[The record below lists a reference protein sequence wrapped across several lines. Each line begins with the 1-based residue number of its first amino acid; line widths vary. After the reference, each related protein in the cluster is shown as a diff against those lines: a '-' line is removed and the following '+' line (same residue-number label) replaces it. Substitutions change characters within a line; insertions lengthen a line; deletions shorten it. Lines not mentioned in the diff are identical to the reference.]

1 MTGLHSVMAAWFV
14 EKTTAME
21 ALVTWTAAREL
32 AVDGS
37 VVGGTHSGLD
47 TFCLVQKICSRSKER
62 TCFVSQFRRI

>member
-32 AVDGS
+32 AVGGS

-62 TCFVSQFRRI
+62 TSFVSPYRRI